1 MQKKNE
7 REEAGP
13 GDNGKI
19 IIMARWRVVSEMQKA
34 EKQCLH
40 GPGSDRKNLAN
51 RVYTL
56 VRCARVQE

>member
-7 REEAGP
+7 REESGP

-34 EKQCLH
+34 EKQCLWA
-40 GPGSDRKNLAN
+40 R
-51 RVYTL
+51 
-56 VRCARVQE
+56 ARVRQEKLGQQGVHTCAVC

>member
-7 REEAGP
+7 REESGP

-34 EKQCLH
+34 EKHCLWARARVRQEKL
-40 GPGSDRKNLAN
+40 GQ
-51 RVYTL
+51 RVYT
-56 VRCARVQE
+56 CAVC